1 VVITAPAAVLSRQR
15 RDRTGRGAA
24 ALLMLEGMSRLEPG
38 DPEREEL
45 RRQVIAEHMPYA
57 RYLASRYATRG
68 QPAEDLH
75 QVAYVGLVKA
85 VGNFDPAL
93 GTEFLAYATPM
104 ILGELKRYFRDC
116 SWAVHVPRRI
126 QELCG
131 EVRPATEALVW
142 RLNRDPTAAEV
153 AALLGTRPRDVLDAI
168 DAAGLRTL
176 ASLDLPVDTVQGP
189 GSALGDLLGAEDPE
203 MQNVVD
209 RETLRPLL
217 ARLSTR
223 EKQILLMSFFR
234 EMTQKQIGAELGLS
248 QMQIS
253 RLLNAILDRLRRCA
267 SGEEEP

>member
-1 VVITAPAAVLSRQR
+1 
-15 RDRTGRGAA
+15 
-24 ALLMLEGMSRLEPG
+24 MLEGMSRLEPG